1 MGHIRYKTKN
11 VDNEFRF
18 LDSLSNIEWGKYKKQ
33 KFSTNRGLNIFVE
46 TDGNK
51 WKASVEKFPNRRGKD
66 ASGRNIFSV
75 IEAEGIWGDDEA
87 QKIFK
92 LISFI
97 LLKDN
102 TMEQCGEI
110 LDKIFDEDFVNQAFE
125 TDKTEEIAKK
135 LNKFLDE
142 IPTTMD
148 FPENVVLKYQFAE
161 VVEFTDE
168 SVRKFLNGVSRITKE
183 YTNYNHHCIF
193 AVNDLP
199 YGENDLEI
207 IADEIEDIDK
217 IVILT
222 KALSRI
228 SVPISDIKKKATTKP
243 SLVMTESRP
252 KSGSGSTKALRI
264 VLPFLIISL
273 IANLVTLT
281 RGNYLNST
289 KKAEMESLILS
300 KDSLIQLQNCLIKNQ
315 ETLITVTK
323 TELDSLKSMTNY
335 IDNVNGNIVK
345 LDIAEFRKSGACKL
359 SVLKIDTT
367 KQILFD
373 TVTINSSVDFDK
385 QKKCYVKLYR
395 NSETRPFDEKHHP
408 PFDIRSFCKTAN
420 KAKRP
425 SRK

>member
-18 LDSLSNIEWGKYKKQ
+18 LDSLSNIEWGKFKKQ
-33 KFSTNRGLNIFVE
+33 TFSTNRGLNLFVE
-46 TDGNK
+46 IDGDK

-75 IEAEGIWGDDEA
+75 VEAEGILGDDEA

-110 LDKIFDEDFVNQAFE
+110 LDKKFDEKFVNKAFE
-125 TDKTEEIAKK
+125 EDKTEEIAKK
-135 LNKFLDE
+135 LNEFFDE
-142 IPTTMD
+142 IPETT
-148 FPENVVLKYQFAE
+148 FPKNSALKYQFAE

-168 SVRKFLNGVSRITKE
+168 SVRKLLNGVSRIAEKHSGI
-183 YTNYNHHCIF
+183 NHHCIF

-199 YGENDLEI
+199 YSANDLEI

-222 KALSRI
+222 QASSRI
-228 SVPISDIKKKATTKP
+228 SVPISDIKKKATTKS
-243 SLVMTESRP
+243 SLVLTESRP
-252 KSGSGSTKALRI
+252 KSSNGSTKALRI
-264 VLPFLIISL
+264 VVPFLIISL
-273 IANLVTLT
+273 IANLVMLT
-281 RGNYLNST
+281 RGNYFTNST
-289 KKAEMESLILS
+289 HIMELDSAISS
-300 KDSLIQLQNCLIKNQ
+300 KDSLIIYQNCLIKNKDS
-315 ETLITVTK
+315 LISATK
-323 TELDSLKSMTNY
+323 IELDSLKSMTNF
-335 IDNVNGNIVK
+335 IDNINGNIVK
-345 LDIAEFRKSGACKL
+345 LDIAEFSKSGACKL
-359 SVLKIDTT
+359 SVLRIDTT

-420 KAKRP
+420 KAKKP